1 MEISA
6 YVSTQKR
13 SLMALPHT
21 SVVIL
26 NWNTRELLQQFLP
39 TVIKHSWSPGIDIV
53 VADNGSTDG
62 SVEMVREQFSDKVRI
77 LEFDRNYGFA
87 GGYNLAL
94 KQIETK
100 YAVLLN
106 SDAAPAQGWL
116 EPLVKCL
123 DENPGIGACVPK
135 IKAYKQPDMFEYAG
149 AAGGFID
156 KLGYTFCRGRIFDFL
171 EKDHGQYDDGCDVFW
186 GSGAALMV
194 RTGLFNQSGGLD
206 EDFFAH
212 MEEIDW
218 CWRIKN
224 QGYRIRYVPEST
236 IYHLGGGTLNNISP
250 HKNYLNFRNNL
261 YMLYRNLPK
270 RKLWRILLQRMLMD
284 YMAAFHFLF
293 LLQPNHF
300 GGIFRAHFAFFKN
313 FRLLRQKRK
322 VLKMEVRKEEHSEIY
337 PRPIVF
343 DFFFRKRKK
352 FSS

>member
-1 MEISA
+1 MPS
-6 YVSTQKR
+6 
-13 SLMALPHT
+13 PHT

-26 NWNTRELLQQFLP
+26 NWNTRGLLQQFLP
-39 TVIKHSWSPGIDIV
+39 TVIKNSWKPGIEIV

-62 SVEMVREQFSDKVRI
+62 SVEMVREQFPDKVRVI
-77 LEFDRNYGFA
+77 ELERNYGFA

-106 SDAAPAQGWL
+106 SDAAPAQDWL
-116 EPLVKCL
+116 EPLVRHM
-123 DENPGIGACVPK
+123 DEYPGVGACVPK
-135 IKAYKQPDMFEYAG
+135 IKACKQPEMFEYAG
-149 AAGGFID
+149 AAGGYID
-156 KLGYTFCRGRIFDFL
+156 KLGYTFCRGRIFDVI

-194 RTGLFNQSGGLD
+194 RTGLFNESGGLD

-224 QGYRIRYVPEST
+224 HGHRIRYVPGSN

-250 HKNYLNFRNNL
+250 HKNFLNFRNNL
-261 YMLYRNLPK
+261 YMLYRNLPE
-270 RKLWRILLQRMLMD
+270 RKLWRILVQRMLMD
-284 YMAAFHFLF
+284 YIAAFRFLL

-300 GGIFRAHFAFFKN
+300 GGIVRAHYAFFKN
-313 FRLLRQKRK
+313 LRLLHAKRK
-322 VLKMEVRKEEHSEIY
+322 VLKKTVKKEDHAEIY
-337 PRPIVF
+337 PRSIVF
-343 DFFFRKRKK
+343 DFFFRKKK
-352 FSS
+352 KYSSL